1 MGFVV
6 PSYITRSTWLL
17 PPLEISR
24 KERSFSSKDAPSA
37 TMGKQVANTRPVPTC
52 TVFSV
57 ARPARPPATSTP
69 MPTKL
74 RHHLGIGDSVR
85 LPRKP
90 PRNTSPAPR
99 WCSPDSRNPQNEATS
114 SPISKTPPN
123 DLLESFNYRK
133 NMLVGNQPFCLTFAT
148 V

>member
-1 MGFVV
+1 MGSPLRLQASNCPLFV

-37 TMGKQVANTRPVPTC
+37 TLSKQVANT
-52 TVFSV
+52 
-57 ARPARPPATSTP
+57 TP

-74 RHHLGIGDSVR
+74 RASPGDRR
-85 LPRKP
+85 LCSPTWKT

-133 NMLVGNQPFCLTFAT
+133 NMLVVNQPFCLTFAT